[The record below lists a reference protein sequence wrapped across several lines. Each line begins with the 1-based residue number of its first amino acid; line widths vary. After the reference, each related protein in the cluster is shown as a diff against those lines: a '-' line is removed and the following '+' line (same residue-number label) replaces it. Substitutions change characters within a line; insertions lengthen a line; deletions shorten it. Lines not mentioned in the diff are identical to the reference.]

1 MNLKN
6 KAVVV
11 TGGAGFIGSH
21 LVDRIIDE
29 NPEKILVLSNYFL
42 GKQSNL
48 SEALSRFKNLEIVKT
63 DVGDHELVKH
73 FFDNNNVDVVFNLA
87 VIPLPTSLEVPS
99 WTFSKNVNITS
110 NICEMA
116 RHDKFKTL
124 IHFSSS
130 EVYGTSRYVPMDE
143 KHPLEAETPYA
154 ASKVASDS
162 LVLSYSRTF
171 NIDCSIVRPFN
182 NYGPRQNAGKYAAII
197 PLTIK
202 RIMNNDDLIIY
213 GDGEQTRD
221 FIYVKD
227 TADATIKVFNSSNS
241 RGKVINVASGKEISM
256 NKIVKTIIAL
266 MDYNKGI
273 IYKDARAGDVRRHL
287 ADISLAKQLIE
298 FEPET
303 SFEEGIK
310 ETVEWYKKNM
320 HLAVS

>member
-48 SEALSRFKNLEIVKT
+48 SEALSRFKNLEIVKI